1 MSESSESSFI
11 EEEDGVNVVHGN
23 MKVDGNLEVESQLS
37 AKELKVM
44 GENFLPIMATS
55 GEHISFKK
63 SCEFKDDV
71 QFTNGRTVIGLE
83 NRYSSAYVGT
93 ETLQAGQR
101 LVVGDSLFKITADE
115 RKIIADTFK
124 MTLARLDV
132 DNLVSKKEYANS
144 IEAKKVKV
152 TEEFIG
158 QNIFADTIKT
168 NNLYLENV
176 SGLNLQ
182 ASSTMK
188 TTDLLVG
195 GTATIENDI
204 SILGT
209 GVGPNGSALV
219 VNGGAIVANKGIV
232 SHTRNNRFQTMQIMG
247 SGTDHDICF
256 RVDRNVDS
264 LFEGDVTIES
274 SRLVLD
280 KSKLVTDNVIVSPL
294 NEVKDD
300 EPLSGV
306 MLTTSGDWET
316 YRDEMTTEVSAVEA
330 PSLDDDYDPV
340 AEVQASM
347 ERTATNYEKAH
358 ENIKSLISPIQYI
371 NEQRDKNIPKKFLVK
386 NGVYRIDNTGNAL
399 LKNVVAEK
407 GTFSQLD
414 AYKFNVN
421 RLHVDKLVTTSVASN
436 VVDTDNLLKSRG
448 IAEFDGAVNSK
459 ADIFIEDGSKVNV
472 ASGTKVTFETGSQ
485 LTLRNGAKFE
495 MGSDTKVKMSGD
507 MELDLAKL
515 VFFDS
520 TTNRRYKISFVD
532 APSCEGSQLLM
543 TYERLPDATSEEIAE

>member
-1 MSESSESSFI
+1 MADTDTIIYDDEGTQI
-11 EEEDGVNVVHGN
+11 VHGN
-23 MKVDGNLEVESQLS
+23 MKVNGNLEVGNQLTTHGLEIVEQNGATALLTNS
-37 AKELKVM
+37 N
-44 GENFLPIMATS
+44 GE
-55 GEHISFKK
+55 ISFRRA
-63 SCEFKDDV
+63 CEFTKSV
-71 QFTNGRTVIGLE
+71 QFNNGKTVIGIE
-83 NRYSSAYVGT
+83 TTYNSAYVGSPT
-93 ETLQAGQR
+93 IQAGNR
-101 LVVGDSLFKITADE
+101 LVIGDSAMKITADE
-115 RKIIADTFK
+115 KSIIADTFK
-124 MTLARLDV
+124 MTLRSLTTD
-132 DNLVSKKEYANS
+132 LVTSKKEQSNLVV
-144 IEAKKVKV
+144 AKKVNV
-152 TEEFIG
+152 TDELVGNKIY
-158 QNIFADTIKT
+158 ADVIKT
-168 NNLYLENV
+168 NSLYLDNIQ
-176 SGLNLQ
+176 GLNLQ
-182 ASSTMK
+182 AANSLK
-188 TTDLLVG
+188 TTDLIVG
-195 GTATIENDI
+195 GTAKVQNDVTIM
-204 SILGT
+204 
-209 GVGPNGSALV
+209 GVGVNGAALT
-219 VNGGAIVANKGIV
+219 VNGGQIIANKGIIAN
-232 SHTRNNRFQTMQIMG
+232 TRNIMFQTLQITG
-247 SGTDHDICF
+247 SGTDHDVCF
-256 RVDRNVDS
+256 TIDKDVDS
-264 LFEGDVTIES
+264 VIKGDVTIQD

-280 KSKLVTDNVIVSPL
+280 QSKLITDNVTVTPL
-294 NEVKDD
+294 NQVNED
-300 EPLSGV
+300 EPVIGV
-306 MLTTSGDWET
+306 QLTTAGSWDT
-316 YRDEMTTEVSAVEA
+316 YKDEMVTEVTANEA
-330 PSLDDDYDPV
+330 PSLDDAYDPV

-371 NEQRDKNIPKKFLVK
+371 NEQRDKNIPKKFIVK
-386 NGVYRIDNTGNAL
+386 SGVYRIDHTGNAL

-414 AYKFNVN
+414 AYRFNVN

>member
-1 MSESSESSFI
+1 MADTDTIIYDDEGTQI
-11 EEEDGVNVVHGN
+11 VHGN
-23 MKVDGNLEVESQLS
+23 MKVNGNLEVGNQLTTHGLEIVEQNGATALLTNS
-37 AKELKVM
+37 N
-44 GENFLPIMATS
+44 GE
-55 GEHISFKK
+55 ISFRRA
-63 SCEFKDDV
+63 CEFTKSV
-71 QFTNGRTVIGLE
+71 QFNNGKTVIGIE
-83 NRYSSAYVGT
+83 TTYNSAYVGSPT
-93 ETLQAGQR
+93 IQAGNR
-101 LVVGDSLFKITADE
+101 LVIGDSAMKITADE
-115 RKIIADTFK
+115 KSIIADTFK
-124 MTLARLDV
+124 MTLRSLTTD
-132 DNLVSKKEYANS
+132 LVTSKKEQSNLVV
-144 IEAKKVKV
+144 AKKVNV
-152 TEEFIG
+152 TDELVGNKIY
-158 QNIFADTIKT
+158 ADVIKT
-168 NNLYLENV
+168 NSLYLDNIQ
-176 SGLNLQ
+176 GLNLQ
-182 ASSTMK
+182 AANSLK
-188 TTDLLVG
+188 TTDLIVG
-195 GTATIENDI
+195 GTAKVQNDVTIM
-204 SILGT
+204 
-209 GVGPNGSALV
+209 GVGVNGAALT
-219 VNGGAIVANKGIV
+219 VNGGQIIANKGIIAN
-232 SHTRNNRFQTMQIMG
+232 TRNIMFQTLQITG
-247 SGTDHDICF
+247 SGTDHDVCF
-256 RVDRNVDS
+256 TIDKDVDS
-264 LFEGDVTIES
+264 VIKGDVTIQD

-280 KSKLVTDNVIVSPL
+280 QSKLITDNVTVTPL
-294 NEVKDD
+294 NQVNED
-300 EPLSGV
+300 EPVVGV
-306 MLTTSGDWET
+306 QLTTAGSWDT
-316 YRDEMTTEVSAVEA
+316 YKDEMVTEVTANEA
-330 PSLDDDYDPV
+330 PSLDDAYDPV

-371 NEQRDKNIPKKFLVK
+371 NEQRDKNIPKKFIVK
-386 NGVYRIDNTGNAL
+386 AGVYRIDHTGNAL

-414 AYKFNVN
+414 AYRFNVN